1 MSLFK
6 HVTTRQTRVKTMKLG
21 DSFKKNLTTRQL
33 PSLFKEREVALG
45 RTDKVFASQWLDE
58 RKVVCGTKSNQLLVL
73 DMTSDWKI
81 SLPVLEGSPA
91 SEMPEVNCGI
101 HSIKI
106 SPERNLLATRATNEN
121 SNFLFF
127 HLILTL
133 GTSEMSPIYQA
144 HNQNNSTS
152 SPGSR
157 DGSISLWCVQ
167 DPVTQKEDNELNLCI
182 KSPASRLYS
191 TLDQQNK
198 GKDKIRDLVYER
210 NSQTLVSL
218 SALGYV
224 HLWDMNTCQA
234 KSTMTLKYPDE
245 TVCLALE
252 KDNMLFAVG
261 SQSHI
266 SFYDVRCG
274 KAVGFISSSDRG
286 AGVRSLSFRDLL
298 LTVGTG
304 LGSLFFFDMRTCSFL
319 AHRNTDQMLCYRS
332 GKGWLRDLGQ
342 FDYIFDHT
350 HACCSNAVYTH
361 CYDPTGTKLFAAGGP
376 LSLVLY
382 GNYAALWE

>member
-1 MSLFK
+1 
-6 HVTTRQTRVKTMKLG
+6 MKLG

-33 PSLFKEREVALG
+33 PFLFKEREVALG

-73 DMTSDWKI
+73 DMTSEWKI

-106 SPERNLLATRATNEN
+106 SPERNLLATSGQNPNHLAVYRLPTFDPVCVGEGHMDWIF
-121 SNFLFF
+121 SVEWIDDF
-127 HLILTL
+127 HLAT
-133 GTSEMSPIYQA
+133 
-144 HNQNNSTS
+144 
-152 SPGSR
+152 GSR

-167 DPVTQKEDNELNLCI
+167 DPVTQKEDNELKLCI

-224 HLWDMNTCQA
+224 RLWDMNTCQA
-234 KSTMTLKYPDE
+234 KSTMTLEYPDE

-274 KAVGFISSSDRG
+274 KAVGCIRSSDRG

-304 LGSLFFFDMRTCSFL
+304 LGSLFFFDMRTCRFL
-319 AHRNTDQMLCYRS
+319 KHRDTDQKLCYRS